1 MRYIA
6 LVVLLIAIAG
16 CTNNAMLPTL
26 NSMPTQANSPLVPTH
41 VVQATYMP
49 FPTYTPYPTS
59 TPAPAV
65 TPSLGMIY
73 LWPQNLPQGFSIER
87 QSAEADETSFKMF
100 ILVPSP
106 NRAVA
111 NELYLTGGLC
121 TEGGKGCSFEEMET
135 ESVEIH
141 GNPGLIGHLI
151 RNDGWFL
158 LWHENGNTLSLGGWG
173 VDKETVVS
181 IAENAL
187 RLNLSQWIKQLAQQ
201 P

>member
-1 MRYIA
+1 
-6 LVVLLIAIAG
+6 
-16 CTNNAMLPTL
+16 
-26 NSMPTQANSPLVPTH
+26 
-41 VVQATYMP
+41 
-49 FPTYTPYPTS
+49 
-59 TPAPAV
+59 
-65 TPSLGMIY
+65 
-73 LWPQNLPQGFSIER
+73 
-87 QSAEADETSFKMF
+87 
-100 ILVPSP
+100 
-106 NRAVA
+106 
-111 NELYLTGGLC
+111 
-121 TEGGKGCSFEEMET
+121 MET